1 MASLRFLGATG
12 CVTGSRFLL
21 ESEGKQTLV
30 DCGLFQGPKELRLR
44 NWQPFPVDPS
54 SLDHVLLTHAH
65 LDHSGYLPKLVR
77 EGFQG
82 DVFAT
87 PATVDLCGILLPD
100 SGHIQESDARFANER
115 GFSKHQPA
123 LPLYTELE
131 AVESLGFLKPLPYG
145 KILHLSPRFSVS
157 FQPSGHILGSC
168 LIRIKVEEKDRTL
181 DLLFSGD
188 LGRYGQPI
196 THDPTPVDLADYLLI
211 ESTYGNK
218 LHGSKDPKDELA
230 EVINETA
237 QRGGTLL
244 IPSFAVG
251 RTQELMY
258 ILRELEDAQR
268 IPRIPVYVDSPMATD
283 ATSILMKYPE
293 EHDVGMTRALT
304 AGHDPLNCR
313 EVNFVRTSDL
323 SKALNEMRY
332 PMIVIASSGMATGGR
347 VLHHLA
353 RRLPESQ
360 NTVLFVGYQAEG
372 TRGRALVDGAR
383 EIKIHGGI
391 VPVRAQIRM
400 LDQFSAHADYSEMLR
415 WLRNF
420 KRPPRAV
427 FIIHGEPEPRCSLA
441 LKVQKELGWNAVL
454 PDYLQEFELK

>member
-1 MASLRFLGATG
+1 
-12 CVTGSRFLL
+12 
-21 ESEGKQTLV
+21 
-30 DCGLFQGPKELRLR
+30 
-44 NWQPFPVDPS
+44 
-54 SLDHVLLTHAH
+54 
-65 LDHSGYLPKLVR
+65 
-77 EGFQG
+77 
-82 DVFAT
+82 
-87 PATVDLCGILLPD
+87 
-100 SGHIQESDARFANER
+100 
-115 GFSKHQPA
+115 
-123 LPLYTELE
+123 
-131 AVESLGFLKPLPYG
+131 
-145 KILHLSPRFSVS
+145 
-157 FQPSGHILGSC
+157 
-168 LIRIKVEEKDRTL
+168 
-181 DLLFSGD
+181 
-188 LGRYGQPI
+188 
-196 THDPTPVDLADYLLI
+196 
-211 ESTYGNK
+211 
-218 LHGSKDPKDELA
+218 
-230 EVINETA
+230 
-237 QRGGTLL
+237 
-244 IPSFAVG
+244 
-251 RTQELMY
+251 MY

-268 IPRIPVYVDSPMATD
+268 IPRLPVYVDSPMATD

-353 RRLPESQ
+353 RRLPASQ

-427 FIIHGEPEPRCSLA
+427 FIIHGEPEPRRSLA